1 LSTGVALTQAVIAV
15 LTVVASLFGFILQR
29 RVARSRT
36 AEPKI
41 ATLEDRLEELGCT
54 MRSAARLLNQVEA
67 EIQARSASAERLKE
81 EAQAA
86 ENLVKL
92 NQAQRDAIAKL
103 VRNEIGAETKKA
115 TRQSYIASALFFIAG
130 VAATITIT
138 LLIHPLH

>member
-1 LSTGVALTQAVIAV
+1 MS
-15 LTVVASLFGFILQR
+15 
-29 RVARSRT
+29 
-36 AEPKI
+36 
-41 ATLEDRLEELGCT
+41 
-54 MRSAARLLNQVEA
+54 SAARLLNQVEA

-86 ENLVKL
+86 ENLANL

-103 VRNEIGAETKKA
+103 VRNEIGVETKKA

-138 LLIHPLH
+138 LLVHPLH